1 MLRTPARPIAS
12 IFAAAL
18 LLTPF
23 SFAFDTSLS
32 DEAVREAYFLGQR
45 NDNKMT
51 QALAPYTKRLALPE
65 RGPYISEIKLFTP
78 YAQIIDISRQQSGH
92 YSAQQAQQDYR
103 DRGDTLL
110 VFVRIEFTATYSYPE
125 AVASAN
131 RVAKEQGISLQPQDF
146 WKDFRLDLSQDGRR
160 IEPLGERAEVLY
172 NRGEGGLGGA
182 VVWLE
187 FDARDVASTE
197 ASVEVEA
204 PGGQHIVASFDLT
217 RLR

>member
-1 MLRTPARPIAS
+1 MNLTRIRQTVS
-12 IFAAAL
+12 LLAAAFL
-18 LLTPF
+18 VTAPA
-23 SFAFDTSLS
+23 FAFDLPLS
-32 DEAVREAYFLGQR
+32 GEAVREAYFLGQR
-45 NDNKMT
+45 NDYKMT

-92 YSAQQAQQDYR
+92 YNAQQAQQDYR

-110 VFVRIEFTATYSYPE
+110 VFVRIEFTATYSYPQ

-131 RVAKEQGISLQPQDF
+131 RVANEKGISLQPQDF
-146 WKDFRLDLSQDGRR
+146 WKDFRLGLSQDGRWV
-160 IEPLGERAEVLY
+160 EPLSERAEALY

-187 FDARDVASTE
+187 FNARGVASTE
-197 ASVEVEA
+197 TSIEVDT
-204 PGGQHIVASFDLT
+204 PDGQHVAVRFDLT

>member
-1 MLRTPARPIAS
+1 LNPKRTRRAAS
-12 IFAAAL
+12 LLAAAL
-18 LLTPF
+18 FVTAPGF
-23 SFAFDTSLS
+23 SFDLPLS
-32 DEAVREAYFLGQR
+32 SESVREAYFLGQR
-45 NDNKMT
+45 NDSKMT

-92 YSAQQAQQDYR
+92 YNAQQAQQDYR

-110 VFVRIEFTATYSYPE
+110 VFVRIEFTATYCYPQ

-131 RVAKEQGISLQPQDF
+131 RVAREEGISLQPQDF
-146 WKDFRLDLSQDGRR
+146 WKDFRLGLSQDRGW
-160 IEPLGERAEVLY
+160 IEPTSVLAEALY
-172 NRGEGGLGGA
+172 NRGESGLGGA

-197 ASVEVEA
+197 ASVEVDT
-204 PGGQHIVASFDLT
+204 PDGQHVAVRFDLS

>member
-1 MLRTPARPIAS
+1 MLRTPVRSIAPILT
-12 IFAAAL
+12 AAL
-18 LLTPF
+18 LLTPS
-23 SFAFDTSLS
+23 SFAFDTPLS
-32 DEAVREAYFLGQR
+32 DQAVREAYFLGQR

-92 YSAQQAQQDYR
+92 YNAQQAQQDYR

-110 VFVRIEFTATYSYPE
+110 VFVRIEFTATYSYPQ

-131 RVAKEQGISLQPQDF
+131 RVANEQGISLQPQDF
-146 WKDFRLDLSQDGRR
+146 WKDFRLGLSQDDRR
-160 IEPLGERAEVLY
+160 IEPLSGRAEALY

-187 FDARDVASTE
+187 FDARDVTSTE
-197 ASVEVEA
+197 ASVEVLTRD
-204 PGGQHIVASFDLT
+204 GQHVVVRFDLS